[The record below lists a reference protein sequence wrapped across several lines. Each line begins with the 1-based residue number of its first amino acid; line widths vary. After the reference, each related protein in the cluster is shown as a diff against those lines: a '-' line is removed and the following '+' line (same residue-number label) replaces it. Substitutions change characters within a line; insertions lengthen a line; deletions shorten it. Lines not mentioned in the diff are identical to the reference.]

1 MSGPRDKPP
10 NFTLLPQRSCIL
22 CGSVFVIIVT
32 KTAVCN
38 RGISSLWT
46 RPCGW
51 VYTQGERTL
60 LIPDMGTR
68 KPVPSAEAAGINLF
82 WWFYID
88 LTAVG
93 WVWKRWKPSINW
105 KFSITTDLV
114 RVEML
119 PLYKAHGTG
128 KLKSRIPAQIITTT
142 KSHNG
147 NTPAVLRDA
156 LLCIRVSGWC
166 LWCGISRWISGW
178 NLRLRLLSNPWVVV

>member
-1 MSGPRDKPP
+1 
-10 NFTLLPQRSCIL
+10 
-22 CGSVFVIIVT
+22 
-32 KTAVCN
+32 
-38 RGISSLWT
+38 
-46 RPCGW
+46 
-51 VYTQGERTL
+51 
-60 LIPDMGTR
+60 MGTR

-147 NTPAVLRDA
+147 NTPALLRDA
-156 LLCIRVSGWC
+156 LLCIPVSGWC
-166 LWCGISRWISGW
+166 LWFLSEFPGEFRGGILDCDCYPTRGW
-178 NLRLRLLSNPWVVV
+178 WFNGFNPKLNELPLPTHKLHSVEKYVQFGIVLFLGGIPCCFA